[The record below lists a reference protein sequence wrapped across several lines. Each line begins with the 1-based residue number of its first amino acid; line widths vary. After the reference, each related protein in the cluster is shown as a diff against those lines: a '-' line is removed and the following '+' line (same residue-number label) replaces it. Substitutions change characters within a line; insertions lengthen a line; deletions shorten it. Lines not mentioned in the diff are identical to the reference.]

1 MIACCWHY
9 VWSGRVH
16 VWLASSPVLTQHTT
30 HNISTAFF
38 MGLGARSKVP
48 LYVKPEGHGPLKFR
62 WGGKLPGQLRTRW
75 VISILSYVSKCVKL
89 ETLSIM
95 LWWINGWKQ
104 IKTNKMSPRGHHLQL
119 EWKWKVLMSLS
130 KQPEMSLSGCTL
142 YRILEITNILL
153 CPLHES

>member
-9 VWSGRVH
+9 VWSGSVRACTACQLARVN
-16 VWLASSPVLTQHTT
+16 TT
-30 HNISTAFF
+30 HNISIVFF
-38 MGLGARSKVP
+38 MGLRARSKVP

-75 VISILSYVSKCVKL
+75 VISILSSFKCVKL

-130 KQPEMSLSGCTL
+130 KQPEMSLSGCAL
-142 YRILEITNILL
+142 YRILEITNIL
-153 CPLHES
+153 